1 MLTVRGRRPRRYR
14 SIQIVTTPGS
24 GNGGALAAADR
35 LREELRARGHDVQ
48 LDVFPRLQGLLRWA
62 ATDTSRF
69 SLLISV
75 GGDGTQSA
83 VAMAA
88 VRRSVPF
95 LPVPAGFGNLFA
107 RALRQPNRVEEVLD
121 LLDRG
126 ELAHVDVGLQ
136 NGEPFLCHASFGLLS
151 EVQARVE
158 SGSYPRIRWRRW
170 VEYYRAAVRHLRAT
184 PLPALQV
191 AVDGRVVTRD
201 AVVVT
206 VANVQTYGG
215 WLRLTPAAL
224 PTDGL
229 FDVFVM
235 QGATKRAILA
245 RLLRRH
251 LRIPGTE
258 SGMHVYRGRWASV
271 VASGAP
277 RNDLELLPG
286 VLPVLVS
293 PETLRASDR
302 VRVPEDGASP
312 LWHRRP
318 A

>member
-1 MLTVRGRRPRRYR
+1 MAILLHDAHGLGDGAKIQHVAAGLPASSLGIRAAWSCVVSDKRMTKGVMLTVRGRRPRRYR

-24 GNGGALAAADR
+24 GNGGALASADR

-158 SGSYPRIRWRRW
+158 SARTPGSGGGGGSSTTG
-170 VEYYRAAVRHLRAT
+170 LRC
-184 PLPALQV
+184 
-191 AVDGRVVTRD
+191 
-201 AVVVT
+201 
-206 VANVQTYGG
+206 
-215 WLRLTPAAL
+215 
-224 PTDGL
+224 
-229 FDVFVM
+229 
-235 QGATKRAILA
+235 AIS
-245 RLLRRH
+245 
-251 LRIPGTE
+251 E
-258 SGMHVYRGRWASV
+258 
-271 VASGAP
+271 
-277 RNDLELLPG
+277 
-286 VLPVLVS
+286 
-293 PETLRASDR
+293 
-302 VRVPEDGASP
+302 
-312 LWHRRP
+312 RRP
-318 A
+318 CRPCR